1 MLQEENQRLR
11 SDLVL
16 AETRA
21 TDLEAKMQQK
31 KEQTKE
37 ALGIFKTRTPSSVL
51 NRLETIGFVP
61 TSLAARQLVS
71 HGFVLVNAVQAS
83 QVESSAIEQQNAAA
97 TTVSVRLGAEP
108 PRLVARLVVAGCV
121 GV

>member
-37 ALGIFKTRTPSSVL
+37 ALNIFKTRTPSSVPFGRGLGTVSSVL
-51 NRLETIGFVP
+51 NRLEMT
-61 TSLAARQLVS
+61 
-71 HGFVLVNAVQAS
+71 
-83 QVESSAIEQQNAAA
+83 A
-97 TTVSVRLGAEP
+97 TP
-108 PRLVARLVVAGCV
+108 PCRCEGK
-121 GV
+121 GYM